1 MIKINIGYAWQIAT
15 QIAKLE
21 NSLFNNDLER
31 IYKVDKQIK
40 VLYCLDKE
48 KIVAFTTFKRN
59 DRQIEIY
66 NLGVDRAYQNQG
78 YGSMMLCKLKSFDC
92 SLEVRRSN
100 QKAIAFYSK
109 NGFTESFIRRNYY
122 GNEDAIVLERYRM
135 ITEKAYAKI
144 NLVLNVLSREETGY
158 HQIEF
163 LMNKVNIYDEV
174 TIEKSNQ
181 DEAIV
186 LDNDEL
192 SNLDNLAYTALTKMR
207 EKYGFKSKYK
217 ITIKKNIPVA
227 AGMAGGSSDAA
238 AVLRGINELE
248 GIGASLQ
255 ELADIGATFGSD
267 ISFCVYSSLAIARG
281 RGEQIELIEN
291 KIPTKYLLVINPG
304 VPLSTA
310 IVYTNHKINSELGVI
325 DDVLNA
331 KNHTEFETA
340 LSNSL
345 AKIAYELCPEM
356 VELYEKLQKNTNNRI
371 LVSGSGPTLLVF
383 SESKS
388 EIEELY
394 DKFKGQYSNIHIAQM
409 N

>member
-1 MIKINIGYAWQIAT
+1 MKINIGFAWQIAH
-15 QIAKLE
+15 QISMLE
-21 NSLFNNDLER
+21 QDLFNNDLER

-40 VLYCLDKE
+40 VLYCLANE
-48 KIVAFTTFKRN
+48 KLIAFTTFKRT

-66 NLGVDRAYQNQG
+66 NLGVDNLYQNRG
-78 YGSMMLCKLKSFDC
+78 YGSLMLDKLKSFDC

-100 QKAIAFYSK
+100 HKAISFYEK
-109 NGFTESFIRRNYY
+109 NDFRESFIRRNYY

-135 ITEKAYAKI
+135 ITEKAYAKV
-144 NLVLNVLSREETGY
+144 NLVLNVLSREESGY

-163 LMNKVNIYDEV
+163 LMNKVNLYDEV
-174 TIEKSNQ
+174 TIEKSEK
-181 DEAIV
+181 DEIV
-186 LDNDEL
+186 VIDNEEL
-192 SNLDNLAYTALTKMR
+192 SNLNNLAYTALEKLR
-207 EKYGFKSKYK
+207 DKYGFKTNYK
-217 ITIKKNIPVA
+217 ISIKKNIPVA

-248 GIGASLQ
+248 GLGASLQ

-267 ISFCVYSSLAIARG
+267 ISFCVYSCLAIARG
-281 RGEQIELIEN
+281 RGEQIELVEN
-291 KIPTKYLLVINPG
+291 TIPTKYLLVINPG
-304 VPLSTA
+304 VPLSTGA
-310 IVYTNHKINSELGVI
+310 VYTNHQISDQLGNV
-325 DDVLNA
+325 DAVLKA
-331 KNHTEFETA
+331 TTHEEFELS

-345 AKIAYELCPEM
+345 AKTAYELCPEM
-356 VELYEKLQKNTNNRI
+356 VELREKLQKNTKKRI